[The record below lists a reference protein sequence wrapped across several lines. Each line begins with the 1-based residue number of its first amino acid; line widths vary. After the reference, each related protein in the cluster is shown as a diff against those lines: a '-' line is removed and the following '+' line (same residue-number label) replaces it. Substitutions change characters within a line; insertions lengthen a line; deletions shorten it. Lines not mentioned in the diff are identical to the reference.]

1 MQERYGIFSY
11 TLVKWLHII
20 YLLPRNYLLIFRDVY
35 ISRAWPVSL
44 QSLHAVDVLTYVQ
57 FLPTLLNQL
66 FSLLVKTVSDDVALN
81 VVKWALP

>member
-1 MQERYGIFSY
+1 MITYN
-11 TLVKWLHII
+11 I
-20 YLLPRNYLLIFRDVY
+20 YIYFHVTTDWSSEMY
-35 ISRAWPVSL
+35 ISAVLDLSL